1 MVRPF
6 CSVGSSQR
14 DDIAMS
20 LLFKKLSE
28 GDELLEL
35 VVSLKQQVPCA
46 RFMGCIVEDIVD
58 KKIEAN
64 VFVDQWPSFT
74 TIVSQEFSPC
84 VSEVADIRIYT
95 TDKQNIEPL
104 LTSAALL
111 ENTGTWQLIHFVSS
125 EEDVEELSSHLREL
139 FKSHESTKRKE
150 SSVVFDYKLYERDIK
165 TIVRFGITKESVSEE
180 LFIKEVPKASAEF
193 IAKHWTPAM
202 LDYPLPYR
210 VKYIEAV
217 ISKFGMMGVYSNR
230 DERYPVSWC
239 GRIPGRE
246 IGLSYTFKEFRHHGL
261 NDYVGENT
269 FHFLLKSGSFFIA
282 VSSSSP
288 YYESGYVRIGYRRS
302 IAIY

>member
-1 MVRPF
+1 
-6 CSVGSSQR
+6 
-14 DDIAMS
+14 MS
-20 LLFKKLSE
+20 HLFKQLSE
-28 GDELLEL
+28 GDELLKL

-64 VFVDQWPSFT
+64 VFVDQWPNFT
-74 TIVSQEFSPC
+74 TVISQEYSPC

-111 ENTGTWQLIHFVSS
+111 ENTGTWQLIHFVAS
-125 EEDVEELSSHLREL
+125 EEDVEELTSYLLEL
-139 FKSHESTKRKE
+139 FKSHASTKSKE
-150 SSVVFDYKLYERDIK
+150 SSVVFDYKLHERDIK
-165 TIVRFGITKESVSEE
+165 TIVRLGITKENVSEE
-180 LFIKEVPKASAEF
+180 FFIKEVPKASAEF
-193 IAKHWTPAM
+193 IANHWTPAT

-210 VKYIEAV
+210 VKYVEAV

-230 DERYPVSWC
+230 DGRYPVSWC

-246 IGLSYTFKEFRHHGL
+246 MAISYTLKEFRHHRL
-261 NDYVGENT
+261 QEAVRMNCLD
-269 FHFLLKSGSFFIA
+269 FFQKSGSFFTSIRT
-282 VSSSSP
+282 SSS
-288 YYESGYVRIGYRRS
+288 YYESGFLRIGYRCS